1 MKGVLNMP
9 VQVSELWKHIE
20 EIAREKHGVRAY
32 IVLQGAGVS
41 ATTVRLLRLGRL
53 PKTATSREKI
63 AEALGVPVDEL
74 FGTHA
79 VAQAPHGEGSAEC
92 MASQ

>member
-1 MKGVLNMP
+1 MP

-41 ATTVRLLRLGRL
+41 ATTVRLLRLGRP
-53 PKTATSREKI
+53 PKSIASKEKI
-63 AEALGVPVDEL
+63 AAALGVPVGEL
-74 FGTHA
+74 FGRD
-79 VAQAPHGEGSAEC
+79 
-92 MASQ
+92 

>member
-41 ATTVRLLRLGRL
+41 ATTVRLLRLGRP
-53 PKTATSREKI
+53 PKSIASREKI
-63 AEALGVPVDEL
+63 ADALGVSADDL
-74 FGTHA
+74 FG
-79 VAQAPHGEGSAEC
+79 VQ
-92 MASQ
+92 

>member
-9 VQVSELWKHIE
+9 VQVSELWRRIE
-20 EIAREKHGVRAY
+20 AIAQEKHGVRAY

-41 ATTVRLLRLGRL
+41 ATTVRLLRLGRP

-63 AEALGVPVDEL
+63 AEALGVSTDEL
-74 FGTHA
+74 FG
-79 VAQAPHGEGSAEC
+79 VQ
-92 MASQ
+92 